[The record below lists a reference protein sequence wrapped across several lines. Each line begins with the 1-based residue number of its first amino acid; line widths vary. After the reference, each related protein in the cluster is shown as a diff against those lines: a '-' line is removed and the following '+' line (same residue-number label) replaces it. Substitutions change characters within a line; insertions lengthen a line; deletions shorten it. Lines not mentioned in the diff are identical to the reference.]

1 MWMNFQDPKSYATVL
16 YSDRDNNGFFD
27 HIEYDLDGDMEM
39 ETVIDFK
46 NLGIDD
52 TCELIDISK
61 FSYNDYVA
69 LGKQVSEGIWKNAAQ
84 ALQVAR
90 QYGIN
95 SLWYAKWMH
104 ASTTREKYNSGYWLQ
119 FYLYKD
125 LENLFIRQED
135 EEKLCLLNQAYYS
148 GDWSI
153 LAKKGAEGFYF
164 FSDDDKTAIRLSADT
179 VGERRL

>member
-69 LGKQVSEGIWKNAAQ
+69 LGKQVSEGIWKNARKHCRWH
-84 ALQVAR
+84 VNM
-90 QYGIN
+90 G
-95 SLWYAKWMH
+95 
-104 ASTTREKYNSGYWLQ
+104 
-119 FYLYKD
+119 
-125 LENLFIRQED
+125 
-135 EEKLCLLNQAYYS
+135 
-148 GDWSI
+148 
-153 LAKKGAEGFYF
+153 
-164 FSDDDKTAIRLSADT
+164 
-179 VGERRL
+179 